1 MDADGEESAQP
12 VVYAYNA
19 LSERVA
25 MNDSTGDTVYTYD
38 GLGRITSVTTWRTQ
52 NEDGSF
58 NTEEEK
64 GDTITYTYDEADNL
78 SAITYPDRT
87 KVLYEYDLNDNLIKV
102 TDREGLET
110 TYVYDAIN
118 RIVEIHRPN
127 GISTYNTYNAR
138 NQIVEL
144 KNTCD
149 DCEWV
154 VSSYSY
160 TYDDR
165 GFIAAETAIESL
177 AGYAYDDKHDGK
189 HEDGRHDDLYPHG
202 TRHNGK
208 HDKDADFAYQ
218 IVQTDRIFAYDDAG
232 KLLSMME
239 NEENYGLYTTTYE
252 YDLNGNRTA
261 IVKTDE
267 AGEVAEY
274 RKYVYNESSQV
285 VSAEI
290 YDGKRTTSMVYT
302 YDADGNMI
310 SEIGKIGTDK
320 VETYY
325 DYGVENRLAAVYEA
339 DELLVAM
346 AYDGDRNRVFQL
358 KYNLHTD
365 EDWKGNSGNGN
376 GSNKD
381 NSGASVSSSDSGS
394 TDSTA
399 TGTGNTTNAEENT
412 SQNQSG
418 ILFPVDS
425 EVSDTEQGLIDLTK
439 TTGKQ
444 KNYELIEYINDVNR
458 EYAEVLV
465 EQNIN
470 GKTDTS
476 YVYGVDRLSL
486 DRFDESTG
494 YYLYDPR
501 GSVAGITNEEGQ
513 LYQSYRYGSYG
524 EITFGAPQYE
534 NEYTYNGESY
544 NPNIKS
550 QYLRA
555 RYYYVVTATFLTEDS
570 YLGNIIEP
578 LTLNLYVYCAAS
590 PLNYKDLSG
599 YAVTVL
605 VGLAGGA
612 IVGLANGLISEV
624 VTAINQEPER

>member
-1 MDADGEESAQP
+1 
-12 VVYAYNA
+12 
-19 LSERVA
+19 
-25 MNDSTGDTVYTYD
+25 
-38 GLGRITSVTTWRTQ
+38 
-52 NEDGSF
+52 
-58 NTEEEK
+58 
-64 GDTITYTYDEADNL
+64 
-78 SAITYPDRT
+78 
-87 KVLYEYDLNDNLIKV
+87 
-102 TDREGLET
+102 
-110 TYVYDAIN
+110 
-118 RIVEIHRPN
+118 
-127 GISTYNTYNAR
+127 
-138 NQIVEL
+138 
-144 KNTCD
+144 
-149 DCEWV
+149 
-154 VSSYSY
+154 
-160 TYDDR
+160 
-165 GFIAAETAIESL
+165 
-177 AGYAYDDKHDGK
+177 
-189 HEDGRHDDLYPHG
+189 
-202 TRHNGK
+202 
-208 HDKDADFAYQ
+208 
-218 IVQTDRIFAYDDAG
+218 
-232 KLLSMME
+232 
-239 NEENYGLYTTTYE
+239 
-252 YDLNGNRTA
+252 
-261 IVKTDE
+261 
-267 AGEVAEY
+267 
-274 RKYVYNESSQV
+274 
-285 VSAEI
+285 
-290 YDGKRTTSMVYT
+290 MVYT

-325 DYGVENRLAAVYEA
+325 DYGVEKRLAAVYEA

-346 AYDGDRNRVFQL
+346 AYDGDGNRVFQL
-358 KYNLHTD
+358 NYNLHTD
-365 EDWKGNSGNGN
+365 EDWKANSGNGN

-381 NSGASVSSSDSGS
+381 NSCSGNSSSGS
-394 TDSTA
+394 SSTNS
-399 TGTGNTTNAEENT
+399 TSNGSGNTTNAEENT

-418 ILFPVDS
+418 ILFPVDG
-425 EVSDTEQGLIDLTK
+425 EVSDTEQGLIDLIK

-476 YVYGVDRLSL
+476 YVYGVDRLNL

-544 NPNIKS
+544 NPNIES

-590 PLNYKDLSG
+590 PFNYKDPSG
-599 YAVTVL
+599 YAVIVL

-624 VTAINQEPER
+624 VTAIIQEPER

>member
-1 MDADGEESAQP
+1 MAHDAHGNVLSVTATDELVTNYTYDKKDRLTSVTDPMGSVAYYTYDEMDNLTGAVNYAGQGTTYTYDIEGNLTSVTDISGRTETMNYDIAGRITSYTSNGGNTITYDYDKLNGLVEKSYMDADGEESAQL

-19 LSERVA
+19 LGERVA
-25 MNDSTGDTVYTYD
+25 MNDSTGDTVYAYD
-38 GLGRITSVTTWRTQ
+38 GLGRITSVTTYRTQ

-78 SAITYPDRT
+78 SAITYPDGT

-154 VSSYSY
+154 VSSYGY

-218 IVQTDRIFAYDDAG
+218 IVQTDRTFTYDDAG
-232 KLLSMME
+232 KLLRMME
-239 NEENYGLYTTTYE
+239 DEENYGLYTTTYE
-252 YDLNGNRTA
+252 YDLIGNRTA

-290 YDGKRTTSMVYT
+290 YDGKKTTSMVYT
-302 YDADGNMI
+302 YVRA
-310 SEIGKIGTDK
+310 
-320 VETYY
+320 
-325 DYGVENRLAAVYEA
+325 
-339 DELLVAM
+339 
-346 AYDGDRNRVFQL
+346 
-358 KYNLHTD
+358 
-365 EDWKGNSGNGN
+365 
-376 GSNKD
+376 
-381 NSGASVSSSDSGS
+381 
-394 TDSTA
+394 
-399 TGTGNTTNAEENT
+399 
-412 SQNQSG
+412 
-418 ILFPVDS
+418 
-425 EVSDTEQGLIDLTK
+425 
-439 TTGKQ
+439 
-444 KNYELIEYINDVNR
+444 
-458 EYAEVLV
+458 
-465 EQNIN
+465 
-470 GKTDTS
+470 
-476 YVYGVDRLSL
+476 
-486 DRFDESTG
+486 
-494 YYLYDPR
+494 
-501 GSVAGITNEEGQ
+501 
-513 LYQSYRYGSYG
+513 
-524 EITFGAPQYE
+524 
-534 NEYTYNGESY
+534 
-544 NPNIKS
+544 KS
-550 QYLRA
+550 
-555 RYYYVVTATFLTEDS
+555 
-570 YLGNIIEP
+570 
-578 LTLNLYVYCAAS
+578 
-590 PLNYKDLSG
+590 
-599 YAVTVL
+599 
-605 VGLAGGA
+605 
-612 IVGLANGLISEV
+612 
-624 VTAINQEPER
+624 